1 MTKPAAFNGEARF
14 SCDGEDYHLTLN
26 NMALLEAEA
35 VLDQSMLDFVPAIAE
50 TLQAGRNPQ
59 MRHMAALIYGGLKL
73 NHPEITQQRVLDMVM
88 ARDQALISALGEA
101 MAGID
106 IPDDPDAELGNA
118 PAPVNR
124 REKKAAAKMAGTG
137 TGSSKRGAKQG
148 SSRKRSG

>member
-1 MTKPAAFNGEARF
+1 MSSPAAFNGEARF
-14 SCDGEDYHLTLN
+14 TCDGEDYHLTLN

-59 MRHMAALIYGGLKL
+59 MRHMAALIFGGLKL
-73 NHPEITQQRVLDMVM
+73 NHPDITQQRVLDMVM
-88 ARDQALISALGEA
+88 ARDQALINALGEA

-106 IPDDPDAELGNA
+106 IPDDPDAELGNVPA
-118 PAPVNR
+118 PAKPNR
-124 REKKAAAKMAGTG
+124 RARRAGTG
-137 TGSSKRGAKQG
+137 TGSTKPGARQG

>member
-1 MTKPAAFNGEARF
+1 
-14 SCDGEDYHLTLN
+14 
-26 NMALLEAEA
+26 
-35 VLDQSMLDFVPAIAE
+35 
-50 TLQAGRNPQ
+50 
-59 MRHMAALIYGGLKL
+59 
-73 NHPEITQQRVLDMVM
+73 M